1 MDFAQIP
8 SFSAA
13 DESLHQA
20 AIEAT
25 GLSDFGDAF
34 YRDNLRAYLG
44 ALDEAGK
51 ATSSGRLVLM
61 GQVVELLKSRL
72 HTIAALKANPQ
83 VRDNRIDAP
92 LVILGLPRTGT
103 TALHGLLNCDLQLQ
117 GLQNWLATQPMPRP
131 PEARW
136 RDYPAYAQAQ
146 AALDGAYA
154 AVPELAV
161 MHFISAADVD
171 ECRAV
176 MTQTFAST
184 SLSWPSDLQPY
195 SRWLH
200 AHDMRREYAYYADVL
215 RLIGAHE
222 PHKTWLLKCPHHSI
236 CADALLAE
244 FPNARLIF
252 LHRDPASV
260 VPSISSMVYRLRSLT
275 EGEQTR
281 PERCGEQMLDHLEY
295 ALQRLRQV
303 RAAHPQNFMDLRF
316 GDFMADPLRAVRS
329 IYARFDLSLSEEA
342 AGRMQRWLA
351 DNPQGKHGQHRYTPE
366 DFGLS
371 RERIHERFA
380 GYDDY

>member
-8 SFSAA
+8 SFEAA
-13 DESLHQA
+13 EESLHQA
-20 AIEAT
+20 AIDAT

-61 GQVVELLKSRL
+61 GQVVEMLKSRL
-72 HTIAALKANPQ
+72 HTIAALKANPR
-83 VRDNRIDAP
+83 VRDNAIKAP
-92 LVILGLPRTGT
+92 IVILGLPRTGT
-103 TALHGLLNCDLQLQ
+103 TALHGMLNCDPQLQ

-131 PEARW
+131 AEATW
-136 RDYPAYAQAQ
+136 RSYPAYQHAQ
-146 AALDGAYA
+146 AALDGAYE
-154 AVPELAV
+154 AVPELAA
-161 MHFISAADVD
+161 MHFITAADVD
-171 ECRAV
+171 ECRSV
-176 MTQTFAST
+176 MTQCFANT

-195 SRWLH
+195 TRWLH

-222 PHKTWLLKCPHHSI
+222 PQKTWLLKCPHHSV

-244 FPNARLIF
+244 FPDARLIF

-275 EGEQTR
+275 EGDQTR
-281 PERCGEQMLDHLEY
+281 PQRCGEQMLGHLEY
-295 ALQRLRQV
+295 ALQRLLQV
-303 RAAHPQNFMDLRF
+303 RAQHPQNFMDLRF
-316 GDFMADPLRAVRS
+316 TDFMADPMQAVRS
-329 IYARFDLSLSEEA
+329 IYARFDLELADETEA
-342 AGRMQRWLA
+342 RMQNWQA
-351 DNPQGKHGQHRYTPE
+351 TNPQGKHGSHRYTPE

-371 RERIHERFA
+371 RKHIHERFA
-380 GYDDY
+380 GYADY